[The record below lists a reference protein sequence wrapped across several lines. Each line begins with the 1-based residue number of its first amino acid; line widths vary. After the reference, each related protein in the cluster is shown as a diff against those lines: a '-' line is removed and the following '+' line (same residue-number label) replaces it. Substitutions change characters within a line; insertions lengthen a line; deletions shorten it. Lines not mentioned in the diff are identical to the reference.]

1 MYPLFSSA
9 SADAVRASQILALS
23 ASIEPLLEGCSYIGF
38 IIQLQDAELERYLK
52 RKEAVAAFVD
62 IVEKR
67 IDARDFARL
76 YIHPASSELDSTTAP
91 RVVFDAGGR
100 VLYNW

>member
-1 MYPLFSSA
+1 MCTLFSSA
-9 SADAVRASQILALS
+9 SADAIRASQILAVN

-38 IIQLQDAELERYLK
+38 IVQLQDAELERYLK
-52 RKEAVAAFVD
+52 LKEAVAAFVD

-67 IDARDFARL
+67 IDARDFAWL
-76 YIHPASSELDSTTAP
+76 YIHPASSELDSTNVP
-91 RVVFDAGGR
+91 KVVFDARGR